1 MRSAALGLLR
11 ALALAALAWAAWS
24 FAALLAEVRARG
36 LSTDTGLRL
45 VATGAAVLVF
55 ALVYHATTPRG

>member
-1 MRSAALGLLR
+1 MRAALGFLR

-36 LSTDTGLRL
+36 LSTDTAARL
-45 VATGAAVLVF
+45 AIVGAAVLIC

>member
-1 MRSAALGLLR
+1 MRAALGFLR
-11 ALALAALAWAAWS
+11 AFTLAALAWAAWS

-36 LSTDTGLRL
+36 LSTDTAARL
-45 VATGAAVLVF
+45 AIVGAAVLIC